1 MQTLYI
7 EIQDELKDTLLNFLK
22 LFPPSAVKI
31 YEDDDSEDEIISDQ
45 RIDEVKSGK
54 MEVYTLDE
62 VAKKLNLN

>member
-1 MQTLYI
+1 MQTLRI
-7 EIQDELKDTLLNFLK
+7 EIQDDLKDTLLNFLK
-22 LFPPSAVKI
+22 LFPTSAVKI